1 MDPIASTET
10 RRQAALGK
18 LDPSTQAVLGQFF
31 TPVKAATLMASM
43 LRVDDLSGTV
53 RVLDPGAGTGSLSA
67 ALVDRLHTERPEV
80 AVHVV
85 AVETDP
91 FITPYLRATLEECQ
105 AAYGISYDL
114 VEGDYLLDEGAKLD
128 GPFDLVIAN
137 PPYGKLAS
145 DSPTRLATAARAVD
159 TPNVYV
165 AFWARAV
172 ASLKKDGQGVFIVP
186 RSWAN
191 GPYYRPFRRWLMS
204 TASLDVLHEF
214 ESRTKVFADTKV
226 KQENVIVAF
235 TLRHQIPDVIL
246 SKSVAHEEEPVQRS
260 VPFSTIVQAEDDDKI
275 VHFADGVSVPPAARF
290 TLTDLGIR
298 VSTGKVVDF
307 RNRQYLTD
315 NLDTP
320 GVTPMI
326 YQSNIRSGGIEW
338 PQTNA
343 RKPQGFI
350 AVDEAAIR
358 QLLPQGPYVVVKR
371 QTAKE
376 DRRRVIAALWDGP
389 SKVAF
394 DNKTNYL
401 HDSNKPLE
409 KNLARGL
416 MLWLNSTVLDRYFRA
431 FSGHTQVNAGD
442 LRRLPFPSRE
452 DLILLAK
459 TAPDGLPNQ
468 EALDAV
474 VAKLFS
480 EMPDSTA

>member
-1 MDPIASTET
+1 
-10 RRQAALGK
+10 
-18 LDPSTQAVLGQFF
+18 
-31 TPVKAATLMASM
+31 MASM
-43 LRVDDLSGTV
+43 LRVDDLTGTV
-53 RVLDPGAGTGSLSA
+53 RVLDPGAGAGSLSA
-67 ALVDRLHTERPEV
+67 ALVDRLHTERPDV
-80 AVHVV
+80 TVHVV

-91 FITPYLRATLEECQ
+91 FVAPYLRATLEECQ

-114 VEGDYLLDEGAKLD
+114 VEGDYLLDEGAALD

-145 DSPTRLATAARAVD
+145 DSPTRLATAAHAID

-191 GPYYRPFRRWLMS
+191 GPYYRPFRRWLLS

-235 TLRHQIPDVIL
+235 TLRPQNPSVIL
-246 SKSVAHEEEPVQRS
+246 SKSVAHEEEPIARS
-260 VPFSTIVQAEDDDKI
+260 VPFSAIVQTEDDDKI
-275 VHFADGVSVPPAARF
+275 VHFTDGVSVPSAARF
-290 TLTDLGIR
+290 TLPDLGIS

-307 RNRQYLTD
+307 RNRQYLTND
-315 NLDTP
+315 LNTP

-326 YQSNIRSGGIEW
+326 YQSNIRSGGIDW
-338 PQTNA
+338 PQAEA

-350 AVDEAAIR
+350 AVDDAAIR

-401 HDSNKPLE
+401 HELNNPLE
-409 KNLARGL
+409 GNLARGL

-480 EMPDSTA
+480 EMPDSTG

>member
-1 MDPIASTET
+1 VDPIASTET

-53 RVLDPGAGTGSLSA
+53 RVLDPGAGAGSLTA
-67 ALVDRLHTERPEV
+67 ALVDRLHTERPDV

-128 GPFDLVIAN
+128 GPFDLAIAN
-137 PPYGKLAS
+137 PPYSKLAS

-159 TPNVYV
+159 TPNLYV

-172 ASLKKDGQGVFIVP
+172 ASLKEGGQGVFIVP

-191 GPYYRPFRRWLMS
+191 GPYYRPFRHWLLS
-204 TASLDVLHEF
+204 TASLDVLHAF
-214 ESRTKVFADTKV
+214 ESRTKVFADAKV

-235 TLRHQIPDVIL
+235 SLRPQISNVIL
-246 SKSVAHEEEPVQRS
+246 SKSVAHDEDPIARS
-260 VPFSTIVQAEDDDKI
+260 VPFSTIVQGKDDDKI
-275 VHFADGVSVPPAARF
+275 VHFAEATSVPSAARF
-290 TLTDLGIR
+290 TLPDLGIG

-307 RNRQYLTD
+307 RNRHYLTD
-315 NLDTP
+315 NLDIP
-320 GVTPMI
+320 GVMPMI
-326 YQSNIRSGGIEW
+326 YQSNIRSGGIDW

-343 RKPQGFI
+343 RKPQGFVAI
-350 AVDEAAIR
+350 DDAAIR

-389 SKVAF
+389 SRVAF

-401 HDSNKPLE
+401 HESNNPLE
-409 KNLARGL
+409 RNLARGL
-416 MLWLNSTVLDRYFRA
+416 MLWLNSTALDRYFRA

-442 LRRLPFPSRE
+442 LRRLPFPCRE

-480 EMPDSTA
+480 ETPDSTA

>member
-1 MDPIASTET
+1 MDPITSTET
-10 RRQAALGK
+10 RRQAALGT

-31 TPVKAATLMASM
+31 TPVKAAALMASM
-43 LRVDDLSGTV
+43 LRVDNLSGTV
-53 RVLDPGAGTGSLSA
+53 RVLDPGAGAGSLTA
-67 ALVDRLHTERPEV
+67 ALVDRLHTERPDV

-91 FITPYLRATLEECQ
+91 FITPYLLATLEECQ
-105 AAYGISYDL
+105 AAYGITYDL
-114 VEGDYLLDEGAKLD
+114 IEGDYLLDESAKLN

-137 PPYGKLAS
+137 PPYGKLAA

-159 TPNVYV
+159 TPNIYV

-172 ASLKKDGQGVFIVP
+172 ASLKDDGQGVFIVP

-191 GPYYRPFRRWLMS
+191 GTYYRSFRHWLLS

-214 ESRTKVFADTKV
+214 ESRTRVFADTKV
-226 KQENVIVAF
+226 KQENVIVVF
-235 TLRHQIPDVIL
+235 SGRHQTSDVIL
-246 SKSVAHEEEPVQRS
+246 SKSVAHDEDPIAHS
-260 VPFSTIVQAEDDDKI
+260 VPFSAIVQSEDDDKV
-275 VHFADGVSVPPAARF
+275 VHFVDGVSVPSAARF
-290 TLTDLGIR
+290 TLSDLGID

-315 NLDTP
+315 NLDAP

-338 PQTNA
+338 PQANA

-350 AVDEAAIR
+350 ALDEAAIR

-376 DRRRVIAALWDGP
+376 DPRRIIAALWDGP
-389 SKVAF
+389 SRVAF

-401 HDSNKPLE
+401 HESNNPLE
-409 KNLARGL
+409 RNLARGL
-416 MLWLNSTVLDRYFRA
+416 MLWLNSTVLDQYFRA

-442 LRRLPFPSRE
+442 LRRLPFPCRE
-452 DLILLAK
+452 DLVLLAK
-459 TAPDGLPNQ
+459 TAPGGLPNQ

-480 EMPDSTA
+480 EMPDSTT

>member
-1 MDPIASTET
+1 VDPIANTET
-10 RRQAALGK
+10 RRQGALGK

-53 RVLDPGAGTGSLSA
+53 RVLDPGAGAGSLTA
-67 ALVDRLHTERPEV
+67 ALVDRLHTERPDV

-114 VEGDYLLDEGAKLD
+114 VESDYLLDEGAKLD
-128 GPFDLVIAN
+128 DPFDLAIAN
-137 PPYGKLAS
+137 PPYSKLAP
-145 DSPTRLATAARAVD
+145 DAPARLATAARAVD
-159 TPNVYV
+159 TPNLYV

-172 ASLKKDGQGVFIVP
+172 ASLKEGGQGVFIVP

-191 GPYYRPFRRWLMS
+191 GPYYRPFRHWLLS
-204 TASLDVLHEF
+204 TASLDVLHAF

-235 TLRHQIPDVIL
+235 SLRPQISDVIL
-246 SKSVAHEEEPVQRS
+246 SKSVAHDEDPIARS
-260 VPFSTIVQAEDDDKI
+260 VPFSTIVQGKDDDKI
-275 VHFADGVSVPPAARF
+275 VHFAESTPVPSAARF
-290 TLTDLGIR
+290 TLTDLGIG

-320 GVTPMI
+320 GVMPMI
-326 YQSNIRSGGIEW
+326 YQSNIRSGRIDW

-343 RKPQGFI
+343 RKPQGFVAI
-350 AVDEAAIR
+350 EDAAIR

-389 SKVAF
+389 SRVAF

-401 HDSNKPLE
+401 HESNNPLE
-409 KNLARGL
+409 GNLARGL

-442 LRRLPFPSRE
+442 LRRLPFPCRE

-474 VAKLFS
+474 IAKLFS

>member
-1 MDPIASTET
+1 MDPIANTET

-31 TPVKAATLMASM
+31 TPVKAAALMASM

-53 RVLDPGAGTGSLSA
+53 RVLDPGAGAGSLSA
-67 ALVDRLHTERPEV
+67 ALVDRLHTERPDV

-91 FITPYLRATLEECQ
+91 SLTPYLRATLEECRS
-105 AAYGISYDL
+105 AYGISYDL
-114 VEGDYLLDEGAKLD
+114 VEGDYLLGEGAELD
-128 GPFDLVIAN
+128 GPFDVVIAN

-145 DSPTRLATAARAVD
+145 DSPARLATAARAVD

-172 ASLKKDGQGVFIVP
+172 ASLKKEGQGVFIVP

-191 GPYYRPFRRWLMS
+191 GPYYRTFRRWLLS
-204 TASLDVLHEF
+204 TTSLDVLHEF

-235 TLRHQIPDVIL
+235 TLRPQIPNVIL
-246 SKSVAHEEEPVQRS
+246 SKSIAHDEEPIARS
-260 VPFSTIVQAEDDDKI
+260 VPFSMIVHTEDDDKI
-275 VHFADGVSVPPAARF
+275 IHFADGVSVPSAARF
-290 TLTDLGIR
+290 TLADLGIS

-338 PQTNA
+338 PQAKA

-350 AVDEAAIR
+350 AVDDAAIR
-358 QLLPQGPYVVVKR
+358 QLLPQGSYVVVKR

-376 DRRRVIAALWDGP
+376 DRRRVIAAVWDGP
-389 SKVAF
+389 SRVAL

-401 HDSNKPLE
+401 HESNNPLE

-452 DLILLAK
+452 DLVLLAK
-459 TAPDGLPNQ
+459 TAPHGLPNQ
-468 EALDAV
+468 ETLDAV

-480 EMPDSTA
+480 QMSDSAA

>member
-1 MDPIASTET
+1 MDLIASTET

-18 LDPSTQAVLGQFF
+18 LDPSTQAALGQFF
-31 TPVKAATLMASM
+31 TPAKAAALMASM
-43 LRVDDLSGTV
+43 LRLDDLSGTV

-67 ALVDRLHTERPEV
+67 ALVDRLHTERPDV

-114 VEGDYLLDEGAKLD
+114 VEGDYLLDECAKLD

-145 DSPTRLATAARAVD
+145 DSPKRLAMAARAVD
-159 TPNVYV
+159 TSNVYV
-165 AFWARAV
+165 AFWVRAV
-172 ASLKKDGQGVFIVP
+172 ASLKKGGQGVFIIP

-191 GPYYRPFRRWLMS
+191 GLYYRPFRHWLLS
-204 TASLDVLHEF
+204 TVSLDVLHEF

-235 TLRHQIPDVIL
+235 TLRSQISNVIL
-246 SKSVAHEEEPVQRS
+246 SKSVAQDEEPIARS
-260 VPFSTIVQAEDDDKI
+260 VPFSMVVQGEDDDKI
-275 VHFADGVSVPPAARF
+275 VHFAEGVSVPSAARF
-290 TLTDLGIR
+290 TLADLGIG

-307 RNRQYLTD
+307 RNRHYLTD
-315 NLDTP
+315 DLDIP
-320 GVTPMI
+320 GVIPMI

-338 PQTNA
+338 PQAKA
-343 RKPQGFI
+343 RKPQGFV
-350 AVDEAAIR
+350 AVDDAAIR
-358 QLLPQGPYVVVKR
+358 QLLPQGSYVVVKR

-376 DRRRVIAALWDGP
+376 DRRRVIAAVWDGP
-389 SKVAF
+389 SRVAL

-401 HDSNKPLE
+401 HESKNPLE
-409 KNLARGL
+409 GNLARGI

-442 LRRLPFPSRE
+442 LLRLPFPSRE

-480 EMPDSTA
+480 KMPDSIA

>member
-1 MDPIASTET
+1 VDPIASTET

-31 TPVKAATLMASM
+31 TPGKAAALMASM

-53 RVLDPGAGTGSLSA
+53 RVLDPGAGAGSLTA
-67 ALVDRLHTERPEV
+67 ALVDRLHTERPDV

-128 GPFDLVIAN
+128 GPFDLAIAN

-145 DSPTRLATAARAVD
+145 DSPARLATAARAVD
-159 TPNVYV
+159 TPNLYV

-172 ASLKKDGQGVFIVP
+172 ASLKEGGQGVFIVP

-191 GPYYRPFRRWLMS
+191 GPYYRSFRRWLLS
-204 TASLDVLHEF
+204 TASLDVLHAF

-235 TLRHQIPDVIL
+235 SLRPQISDVIL
-246 SKSVAHEEEPVQRS
+246 SKSVAHDEDPVARS
-260 VPFSTIVQAEDDDKI
+260 VPFPAIVQDKDDDKI
-275 VHFADGVSVPPAARF
+275 VHFTETIPVPSAARF
-290 TLTDLGIR
+290 TLTDLGIG

-307 RNRQYLTD
+307 RNRRYLTD

-343 RKPQGFI
+343 RKPQGFVAI
-350 AVDEAAIR
+350 EDAAIR
-358 QLLPQGPYVVVKR
+358 QLLSQGPYVVVKR

-376 DRRRVIAALWDGP
+376 DPRRVIAALWDGP
-389 SKVAF
+389 SRVAF

-401 HDSNKPLE
+401 HESNKPLE
-409 KNLARGL
+409 RNLARGL

-442 LRRLPFPSRE
+442 LRRLPFPCRE

-459 TAPDGLPNQ
+459 TAPDGLPDQ

-480 EMPDSTA
+480 EMPDSAA

>member
-10 RRQAALGK
+10 RRRAALGK

-31 TPVKAATLMASM
+31 TPMKAASLMASM
-43 LRVDDLSGTV
+43 LRVDGLSGTV
-53 RVLDPGAGTGSLSA
+53 RVLDPGAGVGSLSA
-67 ALVDRLHTERPEV
+67 ALVDRLHTERPDI

-91 FITPYLRATLEECQ
+91 LITPHLRATLEECQ

-114 VEGDYLLDEGAKLD
+114 IEGDYLLDEGAELD

-145 DSPTRLATAARAVD
+145 DSPARLATAGRAVD

-186 RSWAN
+186 RSWAS
-191 GPYYRPFRRWLMS
+191 GPYYRPFRRWLLS
-204 TASLDVLHEF
+204 TTSLDVLHEF
-214 ESRTKVFADTKV
+214 ESRTRVFAEGKV
-226 KQENVIVAF
+226 KQENVIISC
-235 TLRHQIPDVIL
+235 TLRPQSSNVIL
-246 SKSVAHEEEPVQRS
+246 SKSVAHDEKPAART
-260 VPFSTIVQAEDDDKI
+260 VPFSTIVQAEDADKI
-275 VHFADGVSVPPAARF
+275 VHFVDGTSVPSAARF
-290 TLTDLGIR
+290 TLADLGIS

-320 GVTPMI
+320 GVAPMV
-326 YQSNIRSGGIEW
+326 YQSNIRSGRIDW
-338 PQTNA
+338 PQAKA

-350 AVDEAAIR
+350 AVEDAAIR
-358 QLLPQGPYVVVKR
+358 QLLPQGTYVVVKR

-389 SKVAF
+389 NKVAF

-401 HDSNKPLE
+401 HESNSPLDRD
-409 KNLARGL
+409 LARGL
-416 MLWLNSTVLDRYFRA
+416 MLWLNSTILDRYFRA

-459 TAPDGLPNQ
+459 TAPDGLPDQ
-468 EALDAV
+468 KELDAV

-480 EMPDSTA
+480 EVPDSTA

>member
-1 MDPIASTET
+1 
-10 RRQAALGK
+10 
-18 LDPSTQAVLGQFF
+18 
-31 TPVKAATLMASM
+31 M
-43 LRVDDLSGTV
+43 LH
-53 RVLDPGAGTGSLSA
+53 A
-67 ALVDRLHTERPEV
+67 
-80 AVHVV
+80 
-85 AVETDP
+85 
-91 FITPYLRATLEECQ
+91 
-105 AAYGISYDL
+105 
-114 VEGDYLLDEGAKLD
+114 
-128 GPFDLVIAN
+128 
-137 PPYGKLAS
+137 
-145 DSPTRLATAARAVD
+145 
-159 TPNVYV
+159 
-165 AFWARAV
+165 
-172 ASLKKDGQGVFIVP
+172 
-186 RSWAN
+186 
-191 GPYYRPFRRWLMS
+191 
-204 TASLDVLHEF
+204 F

-235 TLRHQIPDVIL
+235 SLRSQISNVIL
-246 SKSVAHEEEPVQRS
+246 SKSIAHDEDPIARPVS
-260 VPFSTIVQAEDDDKI
+260 YSIIVQDKDDDKL
-275 VHFADGVSVPPAARF
+275 VHFSEGASVPSAARF
-290 TLTDLGIR
+290 ALADLGIG

-320 GVTPMI
+320 GVVPMI

-350 AVDEAAIR
+350 AVDDVATR
-358 QLLPQGPYVVVKR
+358 QLLSQGPYVVVKR

-376 DRRRVIAALWDGP
+376 DRRRVIAAVWDGP
-389 SKVAF
+389 SRVAC

-401 HDSNKPLE
+401 HESNNPLE
-409 KNLARGL
+409 RNLARGL

>member
-1 MDPIASTET
+1 MQPIASTEA
-10 RRQAALGK
+10 RRQAALGE

-31 TPVKAATLMASM
+31 TPMKAAMLMASM

-53 RVLDPGAGTGSLSA
+53 QVLDPGAGVGSLTA
-67 ALVDRLHTERPEV
+67 ALVDRLHTERPDV
-80 AVHVV
+80 AINVV

-91 FITPYLRATLEECQ
+91 SITPYLRATLEECQ
-105 AAYGISYDL
+105 NAYGISYNL

-137 PPYGKLAS
+137 PPYGKLAA
-145 DSPTRLATAARAVD
+145 DSPTRLATAVRAVD

-172 ASLKKDGQGVFIVP
+172 ASLKKNGRGVFIVP

-191 GPYYRPFRRWLMS
+191 GPYYRPFRQWLLS
-204 TASLDVLHEF
+204 AASLDALHVF

-226 KQENVIVAF
+226 KQENVVVAF
-235 TLRHQIPDVIL
+235 SMRPQVSNVRL
-246 SKSVAHEEEPVQRS
+246 SKSVAHNEDPIARS
-260 VPFSTIVQAEDDDKI
+260 VPFSAIVQDKDDDKI
-275 VHFADGVSVPPAARF
+275 VHFAEGASVPSAARF
-290 TLTDLGIR
+290 TLPDLGIG

-307 RNRQYLTD
+307 RNRQYLTHD
-315 NLDTP
+315 LDAP
-320 GVTPMI
+320 GVVPMI
-326 YQSNIRSGGIEW
+326 YQSNIRSGGIDW
-338 PQTNA
+338 PQANA
-343 RKPQGFI
+343 RKPQGFVAI
-350 AVDEAAIR
+350 DDAAIR
-358 QLLPQGPYVVVKR
+358 QLLPRGPYVVVKR

-376 DRRRVIAALWDGP
+376 DRRRVIAAFWDGFGR
-389 SKVAF
+389 VAF

-401 HDSNKPLE
+401 HESQRPLDR
-409 KNLARGL
+409 NVARGL

-442 LRRLPFPSRE
+442 LLRLPFPCRE

-459 TAPDGLPNQ
+459 TAPDGLPSQ
-468 EALDAV
+468 ETLDAV

-480 EMPDSTA
+480 DMPESAA